1 METRGKV
8 ALGVGAALLALGL
21 PYLLKLKRLSEE
33 LETVTKVNV
42 HNISFTGMKLRVDIT
57 LKNPTAATMK
67 VKHPFIRMMYKDS
80 VFASSESKDKDYEIQ
95 KFSELNV
102 DPVYVDL
109 SFITLA
115 TQVPELLKKYRS
127 EGKLALM
134 VKTITTINN
143 KIPYTKID
151 NINI

>member
-1 METRGKV
+1 MEKDSKV
-8 ALGVGAALLALGL
+8 ALAVSAAVLALGL

-33 LETVTKVNV
+33 LETVTKVNI
-42 HNISFTGMKLRVDIT
+42 HNVSFTGMKLRVDIT

-127 EGKLALM
+127 EGKLALT